1 MCNPLIQ
8 FEIVNPVSSKKK
20 PRYEKERNLFVF
32 PVDKSYR
39 YYIEA
44 RKLDEAT
51 GEYKWYL
58 LLGVTKFSEHCR
70 LCEVNMYRSCKIH
83 PRGEFKDFI
92 ARECLER
99 GNIDMDKVDANDTY
113 DVWLI
118 S

>member
-44 RKLDEAT
+44 RKLDEVT

-58 LLGVTKFSEHCR
+58 LLGITKFSEHCR
-70 LCEVNMYRSCKIH
+70 LCEVNMYRSC
-83 PRGEFKDFI
+83 KDFI